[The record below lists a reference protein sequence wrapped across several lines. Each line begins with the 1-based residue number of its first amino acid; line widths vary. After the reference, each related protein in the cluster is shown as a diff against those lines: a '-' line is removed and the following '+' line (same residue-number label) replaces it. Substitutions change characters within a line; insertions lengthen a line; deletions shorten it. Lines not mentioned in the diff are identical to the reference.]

1 MKFSRIMKLKYFS
14 IVLLAVLCMSG
25 CKDDDDNGGD
35 GSPVITVSDVSPAM
49 FGDSITV
56 KVNCKD
62 EGGVPLSTLKA
73 ALNYSNE
80 QVQTVT
86 IRTKTEGDYTFRMFV
101 PFCKN
106 VPDGSAQLKFTLQ
119 NIHLTKSEQTVDLPL
134 TRPHFAYLTLKAN
147 DGTNYKLTPSATNP
161 FLFTGT
167 VTSLTKTVNGYVVA
181 PAQPNGK
188 EITFGEASTGI
199 TTGVTDNIPFT
210 NTRKGQFEVTF
221 NTLTFEYSPVYD
233 PETSAQEIELK
244 DADKANV
251 YVGTFTQGRNY
262 EFVGSDKFAT
272 DSWFYDPDFFTKNG
286 DGTFRFNAATGVY
299 TIQADFK
306 FSGFVIWAMAD
317 TTNPLTLGADG
328 SGAVWII
335 GSDCLNKP
343 VYDRI
348 KGEGWWTGVS
358 HDVCLAQISSR
369 VYQITLT
376 VGKQLKADGKE
387 INFKFF
393 GQPDWGIE
401 FKGTAADFH
410 LTTDSPIFAVGDGET
425 EYQGGKDDGNIYL
438 RNGVTLKDGD
448 TYVFTIDLT
457 SGTANGILKI
467 VKK

>member
-1 MKFSRIMKLKYFS
+1 MKLKYFS
-14 IVLLAVLCMSG
+14 IVLLAVFGMSS
-25 CKDDDDNGGD
+25 CNDNDDNSGD
-35 GSPVITVSDVSPAM
+35 GSPVITVSDFSPAM

-62 EGGVPLSTLKA
+62 DGGVALSTLKA
-73 ALNYSNE
+73 DLYYSNE
-80 QVQTVT
+80 QVQTT
-86 IRTKTEGDYTFRMFV
+86 TLRTKTEGDYTFRMFV
-101 PFCKN
+101 PFYKN

-134 TRPHFAYLTLKAN
+134 TRPHFSYLTLKAA
-147 DGTNYKLTPSATNP
+147 DGTEYKLTPSASNP

-167 VTSLTKTVNGYVVA
+167 VTSLTKTLNGYVIA
-181 PAQPNGK
+181 PAQGNANA
-188 EITFGEASTGI
+188 ITFGEASTGI

-210 NTRKGQFEVTF
+210 NTRKGQFDVTF
-221 NTLTFEYSPVYD
+221 NTLTFEYTPVYD

-262 EFVGSDKFAT
+262 EFVGSDKFT
-272 DSWFYDPDFFTKNG
+272 SSSWFYDTDFFTKND
-286 DGTFRFNAATGVY
+286 DGTFRFKAVTGIY

-306 FSGFVIWAMAD
+306 YSGFEIWAMSS
-317 TTNPLTLGADG
+317 TTDPLTLSADG
-328 SGAVWII
+328 TGAIWII
-335 GSDCLNKP
+335 GSDCVNKP
-343 VYDRI
+343 TYERI

-358 HDVCLAQISSR
+358 HDICLAQVKSR

-376 VGKQLKADGKE
+376 VGKQIKADGKE

-401 FKGTAADFH
+401 FKGTAADYH
-410 LTTDSPIFAVGDGET
+410 LSTTSTIFAVGDGET

-438 RNGVTLKDGD
+438 RKGVTLTAGD
-448 TYVFTIDLT
+448 TYVLTIDLT
-457 SGTANGILKI
+457 GGCKNAILTA
-467 VKK
+467 VKQ